1 MPLTL
6 WSLPHTLLTK
16 CYVYKEE
23 CGHGIYRV
31 SRCSLRCTLHAH
43 KRRCNH
49 NRLICWRGKKGVG
62 LYSGQCW
69 EPSRSLTSFVF
80 GTLLA
85 RRTCV
90 WKPSSTTFSPRW
102 QKGHEGICS
111 RCNRSPLPLVSCM
124 VRDSGQASTS
134 PPVPRRLQRRCR
146 LSTPLRASQRGQAT
160 RGDE

>member
-43 KRRCNH
+43 ERRCNH

-102 QKGHEGICS
+102 QKGHELSSAS
-111 RCNRSPLPLVSCM
+111 RLLHGPRLRTSLYQSSSSSSSSTKVQI
-124 VRDSGQASTS
+124 VHASS
-134 PPVPRRLQRRCR
+134 
-146 LSTPLRASQRGQAT
+146 SFAT
-160 RGDE
+160 RPSDTGRRMTDRR